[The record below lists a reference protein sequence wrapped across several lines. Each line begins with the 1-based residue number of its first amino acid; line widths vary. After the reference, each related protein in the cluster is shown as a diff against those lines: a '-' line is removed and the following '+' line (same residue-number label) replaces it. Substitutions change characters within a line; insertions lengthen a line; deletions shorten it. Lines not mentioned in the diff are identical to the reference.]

1 MYDCWINEWMLMD
14 SHGDLKNHFLKLLS
28 STDKK
33 NNMNI
38 TFGSGK
44 TTKTV
49 TTKTSL

>member
-1 MYDCWINEWMLMD
+1 MLMN
-14 SHGDLKNHFLKLLS
+14 SHRDLKTHFLKLLS

-38 TFGSGK
+38 TSGSGK

-49 TTKTSL
+49 TAKSSFCKRTPNND